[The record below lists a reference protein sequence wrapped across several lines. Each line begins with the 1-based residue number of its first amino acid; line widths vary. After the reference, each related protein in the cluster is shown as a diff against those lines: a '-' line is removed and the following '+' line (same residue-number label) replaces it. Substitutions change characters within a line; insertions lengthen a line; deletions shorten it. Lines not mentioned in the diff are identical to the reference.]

1 MDFFAQQARVRGSSR
16 RLVLLFVLA
25 VVAIVAAIDAVVWLT
40 MGHHAADGEP
50 VASNLPLLFASSVA
64 IIAGIGLCSL
74 FRIMSLSGGGKAVA
88 ESMGAVPV
96 PPDTRDPQLR
106 RLRNVIEE
114 VAIAAGVPV
123 PDIYLMADEPGINA
137 FAAGYSA
144 SDAAMCVTRGCLD
157 RLSRDELQGV
167 IAHEFSHVLN
177 GDMRLNIRLMG
188 LLFGI
193 LVLAIVG
200 RRVIWFGG
208 SGNRRGGGQVWLIGL
223 ALIVVGYIGY
233 FFGRLIQ
240 AAVARSRESLADASA
255 VQFTRQTD
263 GIAGALKKIAILA
276 EGSTLQVANKQE
288 VAHMLFG
295 EAGTFN
301 ALFAT
306 HPPLLQRI
314 RALEPG
320 FREEE
325 LARLAVSLQ
334 QVAAEPPGASAAN
347 LAAGSLDVPGFA
359 VPSPLPAGAA
369 VATRAAAVAGAS
381 KFQHAAAL
389 RQGLPATLN
398 EAVQQPDSAL
408 PVLLALALSA
418 QAELQPRQRRLVAD
432 AFGDDVQQVT
442 AARFADVEALPPE
455 SRLPLA
461 ALAFPALKLLPPGR
475 QQTLLDT
482 LDALVRV
489 DGRVDLG
496 EYCLTRLLRVQ
507 LLEAQQPRRAP
518 VDGLKKLPA
527 CRDSVVLVCAVV
539 ARHGAADT
547 HARRGCAA
555 HRRRRPRAPDRRPHR
570 RRARGPRE
578 SVQPDDGAAA
588 RVVRRTGAQGR
599 RANAR
604 AQERARSA
612 NGNQRNPAGHLE
624 LADGRPARLRGHRAQ
639 RRAAVRRPLRRP
651 APVRRRAPPPCG
663 PPQPEPL
670 GAGRAAARV
679 PEAPEP
685 DAGPPPAALAPP
697 SATSASDR
705 MSMRQPVSFA
715 ARRAF

>member
-16 RLVLLFVLA
+16 RLVVLFVLA

-50 VASNLPLLFASSVA
+50 VASDLPLLFASSAAV
-64 IIAGIGLCSL
+64 IAGIGLSSL
-74 FRIMSLSGGGKAVA
+74 FRIMSLSSGGKAVA
-88 ESMGAVPV
+88 ESVGAVPV
-96 PPDTRDPQLR
+96 PPDTSDPQLR

-123 PDIYLMADEPGINA
+123 PDIYLMADEAGINA

-144 SDAAMCVTRGCLD
+144 SDAAVCVTWGCLD

-223 ALIVVGYIGY
+223 ALMVVGYIGY

-263 GIAGALKKIAILA
+263 GIAGALKKIAIFA

-325 LARLAVSLQ
+325 LARLAASLQ
-334 QVAAEPPGASAAN
+334 HPTATAPATPAADKPAATQGVVPGMAMPSVLPAVLAGGAVVGGTASA
-347 LAAGSLDVPGFA
+347 PRFQ
-359 VPSPLPAGAA
+359 
-369 VATRAAAVAGAS
+369 RAASVRQAMPS
-381 KFQHAAAL
+381 AL
-389 RQGLPATLN
+389 TG
-398 EAVQQPDSAL
+398 AVQQPESAL
-408 PVLLALALSA
+408 AVMLALAMSTEA
-418 QAELQPRQRRLVAD
+418 ALQPAQRRIVAD
-432 AFGDDVQQVT
+432 AFGDDVLQTVQAFNGEV
-442 AARFADVEALPPE
+442 AQLPPMA
-455 SRLPLA
+455 RLPLA
-461 ALAFPALKLLPPGR
+461 SLAFPALKQLPEGR
-475 QQTLLDT
+475 QQTLLVA
-482 LDALVRV
+482 LDALVKA
-489 DGRVDLG
+489 DGRVDLN
-496 EYCLTRLLRVQ
+496 EYCLARLLRLQ
-507 LLEAQQPRRAP
+507 LKEASQPRRAP

-527 CRDSVVLVCAVV
+527 CRDSLILVCTIV
-539 ARHGAADT
+539 ASGGCSDEAS
-547 HARRGCAA
+547 ARRAWLVAMQQAFPG
-555 HRRRRPRAPDRRPHR
+555 
-570 RRARGPRE
+570 
-578 SVQPDDGAAA
+578 
-588 RVVRRTGAQGR
+588 
-599 RANAR
+599 
-604 AQERARSA
+604 
-612 NGNQRNPAGHLE
+612 
-624 LADGRPARLRGHRAQ
+624 
-639 RRAAVRRPLRRP
+639 
-651 APVRRRAPPPCG
+651 
-663 PPQPEPL
+663 
-670 GAGRAAARV
+670 
-679 PEAPEP
+679 EAIEW
-685 DAGPPPAALAPP
+685 APPPAAWQAPFERALDDLDGLLP
-697 SATSASDR
+697 VAKELVIQSLVGAIHADGVVSVEEAELLRVICASLHCPLP
-705 MSMRQPVSFA
+705 M
-715 ARRAF
+715 

>member
-16 RLVLLFVLA
+16 RLVVLFVLA
-25 VVAIVAAIDAVVWLT
+25 VVAIVATIDAVVWLT

-50 VASNLPLLFASSVA
+50 VASNLPLLFASSAAV
-64 IIAGIGLCSL
+64 IAGIGLSSL
-74 FRIMSLSGGGKAVA
+74 FRIMSLSSGGKAVA
-88 ESMGAVPV
+88 ESVGAVPV

-123 PDIYLMADEPGINA
+123 PDIYLMADEAGINA

-144 SDAAMCVTRGCLD
+144 SDAAVCVTRGCLD

-223 ALIVVGYIGY
+223 ALMVVGYIGY

-263 GIAGALKKIAILA
+263 GIAGALKKIAIFA

-325 LARLAVSLQ
+325 LARLAASLQ
-334 QVAAEPPGASAAN
+334 HPTATAPATPAADKPAATQ
-347 LAAGSLDVPGFA
+347 GVVPGMA
-359 VPSPLPAGAA
+359 MPSVLPAVLAGGAVVGGTTSA
-369 VATRAAAVAGAS
+369 PRFQRAASVRQAMPS
-381 KFQHAAAL
+381 AL
-389 RQGLPATLN
+389 TG
-398 EAVQQPDSAL
+398 AVQQPESAL
-408 PVLLALALSA
+408 AVMLALATSTEA
-418 QAELQPRQRRLVAD
+418 ALQPAQRRIVAD
-432 AFGDDVQQVT
+432 AFGDDVLQTVQAFNGEV
-442 AARFADVEALPPE
+442 AQLPPIA
-455 SRLPLA
+455 RLPLA
-461 ALAFPALKLLPPGR
+461 SLAFPALKQLPEGR
-475 QQTLLDT
+475 QQTLLVA
-482 LDALVRV
+482 LDALVKA
-489 DGRVDLG
+489 DGRVDLN
-496 EYCLTRLLRVQ
+496 EYCLARLLRLQ
-507 LLEAQQPRRAP
+507 LKEASQPRRAP

-527 CRDSVVLVCAVV
+527 CRDSLILVCTILASGGCSDE
-539 ARHGAADT
+539 AS
-547 HARRGCAA
+547 ARRAWLVAMQQAFPG
-555 HRRRRPRAPDRRPHR
+555 
-570 RRARGPRE
+570 
-578 SVQPDDGAAA
+578 
-588 RVVRRTGAQGR
+588 
-599 RANAR
+599 
-604 AQERARSA
+604 
-612 NGNQRNPAGHLE
+612 
-624 LADGRPARLRGHRAQ
+624 
-639 RRAAVRRPLRRP
+639 
-651 APVRRRAPPPCG
+651 
-663 PPQPEPL
+663 
-670 GAGRAAARV
+670 
-679 PEAPEP
+679 EAI
-685 DAGPPPAALAPP
+685 AWAPPPAAWQAPFERALDDLDGLLP
-697 SATSASDR
+697 VAKELVIQSLVGAIHADGVVSVEEAELLRVICASLHCPLP
-705 MSMRQPVSFA
+705 M
-715 ARRAF
+715 

>member
-16 RLVLLFVLA
+16 RLVVLFVLA

-50 VASNLPLLFASSVA
+50 VASNLPLLFISSMA

-157 RLSRDELQGV
+157 KLSRDELQGV

-369 VATRAAAVAGAS
+369 VATRAAAMAGAS

-398 EAVQQPDSAL
+398 EAVQQADSAL

-432 AFGDDVQQVT
+432 AFGDDVQQAT
-442 AARFADVEALPPE
+442 AARFAEVEALPPE

-461 ALAFPALKLLPPGR
+461 ALAFPALKQLPPGR

-539 ARHGAADT
+539 ARHGAADE
-547 HARRGCAA
+547 G
-555 HRRRRPRAPDRRPHR
+555 
-570 RRARGPRE
+570 
-578 SVQPDDGAAA
+578 
-588 RVVRRTGAQGR
+588 
-599 RANAR
+599 
-604 AQERARSA
+604 
-612 NGNQRNPAGHLE
+612 
-624 LADGRPARLRGHRAQ
+624 
-639 RRAAVRRPLRRP
+639 
-651 APVRRRAPPPCG
+651 
-663 PPQPEPL
+663 
-670 GAGRAAARV
+670 
-679 PEAPEP
+679 
-685 DAGPPPAALAPP
+685 
-697 SATSASDR
+697 
-705 MSMRQPVSFA
+705 A
-715 ARRAF
+715 ARRAWLLAMQQVFPGAALAWPPLPSAWQLPFERALDELDGLMPPAKEVLIQGLASAIHADGEVSVAEAELLRVICASLHCPLPA

>member
-16 RLVLLFVLA
+16 RLVVLFVLA

-40 MGHHAADGEP
+40 MGHHAAGGEP
-50 VASNLPLLFASSVA
+50 VASNLPLLFASSAAV
-64 IIAGIGLCSL
+64 IAGIGLSSL

-88 ESMGAVPV
+88 ESVGAVPV

-123 PDIYLMADEPGINA
+123 PDIYLMADEAGINA

-144 SDAAMCVTRGCLD
+144 SDAAVCVTRGCLD
-157 RLSRDELQGV
+157 KLSRDELQGV

-223 ALIVVGYIGY
+223 ALMVVGYIGY

-263 GIAGALKKIAILA
+263 GIAGALKKIAIFA

-325 LARLAVSLQ
+325 LARLAASLQ
-334 QVAAEPPGASAAN
+334 RPTTTAPATPVAGKPAATQGVVPGMAMPSVLPAVLAGGAVVGGTASA
-347 LAAGSLDVPGFA
+347 PRFQ
-359 VPSPLPAGAA
+359 
-369 VATRAAAVAGAS
+369 RAASVRQAMPS
-381 KFQHAAAL
+381 AL
-389 RQGLPATLN
+389 TG
-398 EAVQQPDSAL
+398 AVQQPESAL
-408 PVLLALALSA
+408 AVMLALAMSTEA
-418 QAELQPRQRRLVAD
+418 ALQPAQRRIVAD
-432 AFGDDVQQVT
+432 AFGDDVLQTVQAFNGEV
-442 AARFADVEALPPE
+442 AQLPPMA
-455 SRLPLA
+455 RLPLA
-461 ALAFPALKLLPPGR
+461 SLAFPALKQLPEGR
-475 QQTLLDT
+475 QQTLLVA
-482 LDALVRV
+482 LDALVKA
-489 DGRVDLG
+489 DGRVDLN
-496 EYCLTRLLRVQ
+496 EYCLARLLRLQ
-507 LLEAQQPRRAP
+507 LKEASQPRRAP

-527 CRDSVVLVCAVV
+527 CRDSLILVCTIIASGGCSDE
-539 ARHGAADT
+539 AS
-547 HARRGCAA
+547 ARRAWLVAMQQAFPG
-555 HRRRRPRAPDRRPHR
+555 
-570 RRARGPRE
+570 
-578 SVQPDDGAAA
+578 
-588 RVVRRTGAQGR
+588 
-599 RANAR
+599 
-604 AQERARSA
+604 
-612 NGNQRNPAGHLE
+612 
-624 LADGRPARLRGHRAQ
+624 
-639 RRAAVRRPLRRP
+639 
-651 APVRRRAPPPCG
+651 
-663 PPQPEPL
+663 
-670 GAGRAAARV
+670 
-679 PEAPEP
+679 EAITW
-685 DAGPPPAALAPP
+685 APPPAAWQAPFERALDDLDGLLP
-697 SATSASDR
+697 VAKELVIQSLVGAIQADGVVSVEEAELLRVICASLHCPLP
-705 MSMRQPVSFA
+705 M
-715 ARRAF
+715 